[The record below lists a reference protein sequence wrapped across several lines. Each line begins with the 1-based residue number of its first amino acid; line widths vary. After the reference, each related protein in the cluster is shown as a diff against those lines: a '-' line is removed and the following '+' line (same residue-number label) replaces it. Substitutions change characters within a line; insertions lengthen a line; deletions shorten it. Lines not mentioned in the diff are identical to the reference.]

1 MAEEKVV
8 RNVSPKS
15 RTIALLL
22 CFTLGWFGFH
32 RFYVNKYI
40 TGILM
45 VMTFG
50 GFGFWVFVDAIMIL
64 LGTFRDKQALPL
76 KNWGL

>member
-1 MAEEKVV
+1 MSEEKVV

-22 CFTLGWFGFH
+22 CLIFGWFGFH

-40 TGILM
+40 TGFFMAVTL
-45 VMTFG
+45 G
-50 GFGFWVFVDAIMIL
+50 GFGFWVFLDMVTIL

-76 KNWGL
+76 KNWGI